1 MPLVVIG
8 EICGD
13 SDPSMKLIVP
23 WMKDEG
29 IGIRSVHDA
38 GLEEGAKAKEVALY
52 RGESEETTWKLIGR
66 KLYWLRKRVNMLL
79 FQFAERLNIPEEEYA
94 SL

>member
-1 MPLVVIG
+1 
-8 EICGD
+8 
-13 SDPSMKLIVP
+13 MKLIVP

-52 RGESEETTWKLIGR
+52 IEEKAKKQRGSSLAENCIGC
-66 KLYWLRKRVNMLL
+66 VN
-79 FQFAERLNIPEEEYA
+79 A
-94 SL
+94 